1 MDLHPD
7 EGQIVLKSIVMVE
20 DVTYF
25 VINVLCGFL
34 SFLANEGNAG
44 SSPEEAFL
52 NQYVDVALQGDEVP

>member
-1 MDLHPD
+1 MM
-7 EGQIVLKSIVMVE
+7 LKSIVMVE